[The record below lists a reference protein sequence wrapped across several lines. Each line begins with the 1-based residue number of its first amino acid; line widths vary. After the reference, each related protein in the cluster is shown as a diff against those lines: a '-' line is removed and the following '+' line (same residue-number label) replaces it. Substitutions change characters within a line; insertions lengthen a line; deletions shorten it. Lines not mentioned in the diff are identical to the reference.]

1 MNVLSIDYE
10 LSYDKI
16 SIIWI
21 KRKTTNEIY
30 KKINFNA
37 FIKSDD
43 KINSFILNCSTVSKN
58 VIICLLN
65 RKINLDNEK
74 NYFFDYNKQ
83 KSGI

>member
-1 MNVLSIDYE
+1 LNVLSIDYE
-10 LSYDKI
+10 LSYDKF

>member
-30 KKINFNA
+30 KKIYFNA
-37 FIKSDD
+37 FIKSND

-58 VIICLLN
+58 VIICLLS

-74 NYFFDYNKQ
+74 NYFFYYNKQ